1 MHKLLIQREKKEYVK
16 ELDREVTITK
26 RHEYFV
32 SDIAKDFGTMHGTIK
47 AKDLKA
53 KDGSIVKSSQG
64 TEFIVLSPTFPDM
77 FKRIRKQA
85 QTVMAKDLGLI
96 LAETGVGAD
105 SLAVDAGAGSGA
117 MACFLARH
125 VKKVVTY
132 EIRDDFLENVKANIK
147 LLGLTNVTLKHGDI
161 TKNVAEK
168 NVDLFTLDLPEPWH
182 TIPVVAKALKVG
194 GWLAGYCPHVS
205 QVMQLADAIRKDK
218 RLQLIKCVELIQ
230 RDWVVDAQRSRP
242 DNRGV
247 GHTAFL
253 VFARKFQS

>member
-1 MHKLLIQREKKEYVK
+1 MQKILIQREKKEYVK

-26 RHEYFV
+26 SHEYFV
-32 SDIAKDFGTMHGTIK
+32 SDSSKDFSTMHGTIK

-64 TEFIVLSPTFPDM
+64 AEFIVLTPTFADL

-85 QTVMAKDLGLI
+85 QTVMSKDLGLI

-105 SLAVDAGAGSGA
+105 SLVVDAGAGSGA
-117 MACFLARH
+117 MACFLSRH
-125 VKKVVTY
+125 AKKVVTY
-132 EIRDDFLENVKANIK
+132 EIRDDFLENVKNNIK
-147 LLGLTNVTLKHGDI
+147 MLGLTNVTLKHGDI
-161 TKNVAEK
+161 TKGITEK
-168 NVDLFTLDLPEPWH
+168 NVDLATLDLPEPWH
-182 TIPVVAKALKVG
+182 AIPIVAKALKVG
-194 GWLAGYCPHVS
+194 GWIAGYCPHVS

-218 RLQLIKCVELIQ
+218 RLQLIKCLELIQ
-230 RDWVVDAQRSRP
+230 RDWVIDSQRSRP

-253 VFARKFQS
+253 VFARKFQA